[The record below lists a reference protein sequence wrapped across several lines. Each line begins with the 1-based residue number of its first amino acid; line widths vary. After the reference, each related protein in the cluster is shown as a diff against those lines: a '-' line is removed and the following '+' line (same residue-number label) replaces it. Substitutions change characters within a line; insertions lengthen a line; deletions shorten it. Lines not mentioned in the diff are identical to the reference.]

1 MSLCLLIL
9 RPDDAYIAGDSR
21 VSVEIDDVHYRW
33 HDKYSKI
40 EMIDQYVIFKGG
52 SADITNSIVDS
63 FSKKSD
69 KTINK
74 LYDISKFEFKKYIN
88 KNKQII
94 GSNETE
100 ALLLILHMENR
111 KPVVDYIYLSE
122 KEQPQLQRV
131 NYQDNGN
138 GIMDIIAGDPY
149 GKAYNIFKSCHINYD
164 DSNNVFQNYI
174 KVYQGVVN
182 EQIGGN
188 LTFYHLSNQG
198 TEKRIYQLKDSKP
211 IRQLYNDSV
220 FSLLNCKNNVQ
231 GSLKINDQEALT
243 EDMKISSSFIETL
256 EVGKNVLMGA
266 NAYISWDKVT
276 NQPTILSANDI
287 KSTVI
292 TKDWI
297 ATLGLKVGTEIQM
310 GSNATIS
317 WSQVTGTPSIPT
329 KASDIGAL
337 PDTTAIPVLPNYIK
351 STYIDSTTVQSPNIV
366 GGLITGSV
374 LQTADTSAK
383 RIVINTEGITSYDG
397 AHKSGFFA
405 KAGTYSEGALG
416 INHMGNSAISIHWNG
431 QGEGT
436 FECGGNLH
444 IHAGTGSYKT
454 FFSGNVDFGGAT
466 VTGISTVAKF
476 G

>member
-33 HDKYSKI
+33 HDRFPKI

-52 SADITNSIVDS
+52 SADITNRIINRFIKSSEKSIG
-63 FSKKSD
+63 
-69 KTINK
+69 K
-74 LYDISKFEFKKYIN
+74 LYELSKLEFIKDKDR
-88 KNKQII
+88 K
-94 GSNETE
+94 ETE
-100 ALLLILHMENR
+100 VLLLILYMENR
-111 KPVVDYIYLSE
+111 KPVANYVYISD
-122 KEQPQLQRV
+122 KESQFQKI
-131 NYQDNGN
+131 NYKDSGT

-243 EDMKISSSFIETL
+243 EDMKISSSFIESL
-256 EVGKNVLMGA
+256 EVGKNVLMGN

-317 WSQVTGTPSIPT
+317 WDKVTGTPSIPT

-337 PDTTAIPVLPNYIK
+337 PDTTSIPVLPNYIK
-351 STYIDSTTVQSPNIV
+351 STYIDSTTVQSPTII

-374 LQTADTSAK
+374 LQTADTTQK
-383 RIVINTEGITSYDG
+383 RIVIDTEGITSYDG
-397 AHKSGFFA
+397 SYKSGFFA

-416 INHMGNSAISIHWNG
+416 INHMGNSAMSIHWNG